1 MCQVYSYGLF
11 FYFEN
16 TNILWYNTAYLS
28 VSNKGDARVE
38 KLKKYLEPVLI
49 VTLSALVFFTI
60 YTLSLLQGTAR
71 VVNYAGIVRGA
82 TQRGVKLEIAA
93 MPNDSLIKELDG
105 ILDELQHGGSQ
116 YHLIKL
122 EDRAYQEDLQNLSTY
137 WITLKKEIQISR
149 QTGYRNTNLLDMSET
164 YFHLADRV
172 VSDAEIYS
180 QHLANRLEWLEIGMV
195 INISAL
201 LIVLLVYHLQS
212 IRLRKQYTTLSTTA
226 YVDIQTGL
234 DNKSSCEK
242 KLRNAQFL
250 DKQVGI
256 LMFDMN
262 NLKQINDSLGHAAGD
277 SAIQNFAR
285 MLRLSVP
292 EYDCRFQNIIL

>member
-1 MCQVYSYGLF
+1 
-11 FYFEN
+11 
-16 TNILWYNTAYLS
+16 
-28 VSNKGDARVE
+28 
-38 KLKKYLEPVLI
+38 
-49 VTLSALVFFTI
+49 
-60 YTLSLLQGTAR
+60 
-71 VVNYAGIVRGA
+71 
-82 TQRGVKLEIAA
+82 
-93 MPNDSLIKELDG
+93 MPNDKLIKELDG
-105 ILDELQHGGSQ
+105 IIDELQHGGSQ

-122 EDRAYQEDLQNLSTY
+122 EDKQYQEDLQTLSVY
-137 WITLKKEIQISR
+137 WLTLKEEIQISR

-201 LIVLLVYHLQS
+201 LMVLLVYHFQS
-212 IRLRKQYTTLSTTA
+212 IRLRKKYTTLSTTA

-262 NLKQINDSLGHAAGD
+262 NLKQINDSLGHASGD
-277 SAIQNFAR
+277 SVIQNFAR

-292 EYDCRFQNIIL
+292 EHYFVGRFGGDEFLVILHHADASLLDTIIASLQGV

>member
-38 KLKKYLEPVLI
+38 KLKKYLELVLI

-122 EDRAYQEDLQNLSTY
+122 EDKQYQEDLQTLSVY
-137 WITLKKEIQISR
+137 WLTLKEEIQISR

-201 LIVLLVYHLQS
+201 LMVLLVYHLQS
-212 IRLRKQYTTLSTTA
+212 I
-226 YVDIQTGL
+226 
-234 DNKSSCEK
+234 
-242 KLRNAQFL
+242 
-250 DKQVGI
+250 
-256 LMFDMN
+256 
-262 NLKQINDSLGHAAGD
+262 
-277 SAIQNFAR
+277 
-285 MLRLSVP
+285 
-292 EYDCRFQNIIL
+292 